1 MKRVLVLSAALIS
14 VAVILILGIQY
25 TTQAQRPEGG
35 PPGMPSGM
43 SNAKTMMMSQLE
55 RSWTYLSLDMAIT
68 DEQLTKTRLIYQESW
83 DKYKE
88 LADKVEQESDDR
100 EIMQSIKSEQ
110 DKIKAKRSE
119 KLKDILS
126 EEEMKKLT
134 EYENKPQDRNQR
146 RMMPR

>member
-1 MKRVLVLSAALIS
+1 MKRVLILSAVLIS
-14 VAVILILGIQY
+14 IAVALILGIQY

-35 PPGMPSGM
+35 PPGMPGM
-43 SNAKTMMMSQLE
+43 FNAGTTMTSELE
-55 RSWTYLSLDMAIT
+55 RSWTYLTLDMNIT
-68 DEQLTKTRLIYQESW
+68 DEQLTKARLIYQESW

-88 LADKVEQESDDR
+88 LTNKAEQESDDK

-110 DKIKAKRSE
+110 DKAKAKRIE
-119 KLKDILS
+119 KLQDILS

-146 RMMPR
+146 RMAPR